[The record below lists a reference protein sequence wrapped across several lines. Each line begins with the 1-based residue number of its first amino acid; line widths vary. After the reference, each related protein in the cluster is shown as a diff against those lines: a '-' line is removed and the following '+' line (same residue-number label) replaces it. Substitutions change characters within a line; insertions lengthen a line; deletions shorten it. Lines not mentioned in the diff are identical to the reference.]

1 MDATEL
7 YVANL
12 REALKQYDTFLRLAL
27 IASLTYM
34 VLSYG
39 GSSVTQA
46 VSANPL
52 VPIPLTERGLALLAF
67 CAQFVFAL
75 LAANAYDMATMAGRR
90 LLHSSQ
96 LLEAA
101 CGYPS
106 FATSPTTWVR
116 ITAILVAP
124 TFLLMSLIDEVRRGP
139 TMSVFPAAWGF
150 LILVLPYGLLIGQNR
165 LSLGARL
172 RAQEPLSSKQVAQT
186 TTD

>member
-1 MDATEL
+1 MDAIEL
-7 YVANL
+7 YVGNL
-12 REALKQYDTFLRLAL
+12 REALKQYDTFLRLAI

-39 GSSVTQA
+39 GSSTTLA
-46 VSANPL
+46 VSSNPL
-52 VPIPLTERGLALLAF
+52 VPIPLSERGLALLAF

-75 LAANAYDMATMAGRR
+75 LAANAYDMATMAGRP
-90 LLHSSQ
+90 LLHAPQ

-116 ITAILVAP
+116 ISAILVAP
-124 TFLLMSLIDEVRRGP
+124 LFLFVSLIDEVRRGAAVG
-139 TMSVFPAAWGF
+139 VFPAAWGF

-165 LSLGARL
+165 LSLAARL
-172 RAQEPLSSKQVAQT
+172 RARQHVASAAA
-186 TTD
+186 